1 MNIHEAVLQPIA
13 ASCTVIATQQPA
25 VAGREVAN
33 FRAPAGACATN
44 SAQGQGFAKII
55 L

>member
-1 MNIHEAVLQPIA
+1 MNIHEAVFALA
-13 ASCTVIATQQPA
+13 AFVYCNRHAA
-25 VAGREVAN
+25 AGHRRQTKLGN

-44 SAQGQGFAKII
+44 SAHGRGFAKII